1 MRLNFKMIETTVCFK
16 QSAVKICRPNLRNP
30 PVVVVVVFI
39 SEVSFLRIFL
49 QLRKRMKSRI
59 IYDYENHIIIGNR
72 NQCGFEAKFNIQC
85 CIDFLLQTEQL
96 NVYHVNVGCFMPL

>member
-1 MRLNFKMIETTVCFK
+1 MIGVNGVNEVIGVTGV
-16 QSAVKICRPNLRNP
+16 IG
-30 PVVVVVVFI
+30 VVVVVFI

-49 QLRKRMKSRI
+49 QLRKRMKSKI

-85 CIDFLLQTEQL
+85 CIDVLLQTEQL